1 MKTHK
6 NLQRFTHYSRLQNH
20 DVIYDGPIF
29 QVHQLE
35 VKQADKILKRQVVHK
50 HAVVAIL
57 ATDRQNRLVLVK
69 QDRPA
74 IGQAC
79 LEIPAGIRDVQVDG
93 QIEQGLIAAQR
104 ELEEEC
110 ALISDQWTYLM
121 EAYTSPGFTDEHL
134 TLYRAQKVQVKE
146 HARRASDTD
155 EISWDFYSRREVE
168 ALLKKNKIQDLK
180 TYTAIQ
186 LWLKEEEDETL

>member
-1 MKTHK
+1 MPSYWT
-6 NLQRFTHYSRLQNH
+6 
-20 DVIYDGPIF
+20 
-29 QVHQLE
+29 
-35 VKQADKILKRQVVHK
+35 
-50 HAVVAIL
+50 
-57 ATDRQNRLVLVK
+57 
-69 QDRPA
+69 
-74 IGQAC
+74 
-79 LEIPAGIRDVQVDG
+79 
-93 QIEQGLIAAQR
+93 

-155 EISWDFYSRREVE
+155 EISWGFYSRREVE
-168 ALLKKNKIQDLK
+168 TLLKKNKIQDLK

-186 LWLKEEEDETL
+186 LWLKEEEDESL